1 MDIKHIPQ
9 VFEAPIGTLSDPAHR
24 RRFYPPSCC
33 HHDRTACVGHIK
45 PCFLTAV
52 YPGAQSR
59 EEPGETSPVR
69 FTRDAPPHRGSVS
82 ALRC

>member
-52 YPGAQSR
+52 YPGAQGRS
-59 EEPGETSPVR
+59 EPGERHPSDSHGIGGVMAAEIR
-69 FTRDAPPHRGSVS
+69 R
-82 ALRC
+82 L